1 MIRFFDVLFS
11 FIGLILLF
19 PFFVIISLVIIC
31 TSGFPVFYF
40 QTRVGKNNKDF
51 TLYKFRT
58 MRKNADKKGLL
69 TVGNNDARVTKIG
82 RFLRKLKLDEL
93 PQLWNVL
100 MGTMSFAGPRPE
112 VRKYVDLY
120 NDEQKRVLNVR
131 PGITDYASIAF
142 VNENQ
147 LLAQS
152 EDSEKYYVEV
162 IMPEKL
168 KINLRYIE
176 NISIKEYFRIILATL
191 KSLTT
196 NH

>member
-11 FIGLILLF
+11 FIGLILLL

-31 TSGFPVFYF
+31 TSGFPVFYL

-58 MRKNADKKGLL
+58 MNKNADKKGLL

-82 RFLRKLKLDEL
+82 HFLRKLKLDEL

-112 VRKYVDLY
+112 VRQYVDLY
-120 NDEQKRVLNVR
+120 TDEQKRVLNVR

-142 VNENQ
+142 VNENH

-152 EDSEKYYVEV
+152 DEPEKYYVEV

-168 KINLRYIE
+168 KINLQYIE
-176 NISIKEYFRIILATL
+176 NQSVKEYFRVLFLTVKSILC
-191 KSLTT
+191 K
-196 NH
+196 